1 MFMQESHGTDRTP
14 RRRPLLARRPRRDVR
29 GQGAGYLDPFFADP
43 AAVEDDS
50 RRLRGPDD

>member
-1 MFMQESHGTDRTP
+1 MFMKESRGAGRAS

-29 GQGAGYLDPFFADP
+29 GQGAGYWDPFFADP